1 MCIEQYLKISRISK
15 VMIEM
20 TENENN
26 GKKIQ
31 SSKSSISKINLVL
44 VILIIISLILLV
56 YRFTLVP
63 EKDEFEPKL
72 PKKGIINIH
81 EHFQTAK
88 VADIWLDAMEQCGVS
103 ATVALGS
110 PAATFFLG
118 AEPGFNNY
126 MVYNNL
132 TLYLQ
137 EEYDSKFLAFPTI
150 DPRDPGKLEYFKDQI
165 ASNALGLKLY
175 SGHTGEIFPE
185 PKTTLY
191 DYLGP
196 LNRSDMY
203 EVYEYC
209 EDNQI
214 PIIWHIKLQWDY
226 LFDETKAVLEDFPA
240 LIVNIPH
247 FGVLGSDPA
256 RLGEL
261 MDQYPGVYTDISFGG
276 FAYWSMQRV
285 SDNLDNFKQFFEKY
299 HDRVMFGTDIVITT
313 NVRKTTEWYVNH
325 TMAYRNMMEKDEFHV
340 NISNITGEGFDFDM
354 DLKGLGLSQDIL
366 DEIYYDTPIRFLKG
380 QLAESN
386 SSGGRGK
393 FENNNYVYTKNIVSL
408 ELIQVFVLLNILILA
423 VTRKYK
429 ISVIDIME

>member
-1 MCIEQYLKISRISK
+1 M
-15 VMIEM
+15 VTMAN
-20 TENENN
+20 NENN
-26 GKKIQ
+26 GKKIK
-31 SSKSSISKINLVL
+31 SKGSSISKINLVL
-44 VILIIISLILLV
+44 AILIIISLLLLA
-56 YRFTLVP
+56 YRFTFVQNP
-63 EKDEFEPKL
+63 EEEKFKPKL
-72 PKKGIINIH
+72 PKEGIINIH

-88 VADIWLDAMEQCGVS
+88 VADIWLDAMAQCGVS
-103 ATVALGS
+103 ATVTLGS
-110 PAATFFLG
+110 PATTFFLDTK
-118 AEPGFNNY
+118 PGFNNY

-150 DPRDPGKLEYFKDQI
+150 DPRDPDKLEYFKDQI
-165 ASNALGLKLY
+165 EDNALGLKLY

-185 PKTTLY
+185 PKKTLY

-203 EVYEYC
+203 EVYAYC
-209 EDNQI
+209 ENNQI

-226 LFDETKAVLEDFPA
+226 LYNETKAVLKDFPK

-261 MDQYPGVYTDISFGG
+261 MDQYPGVYTDVSFGG
-276 FAYWSMQRV
+276 FAYWSIQRV
-285 SDNLDNFKQFFEKY
+285 SDNVETFKQFVQKY

-325 TMAYRNMMEKDEFHV
+325 TIAYRHMLERDQYHV
-340 NISNITGEGFDFDM
+340 NIPNITGEGFDFDM

-366 DEIYYDTPIRFLKG
+366 DEIYYDTPLRFLKG
-380 QLAESN
+380 QPAESN
-386 SSGGRGK
+386 SSGARGRVE
-393 FENNNYVYTKNIVSL
+393 FNNYIYTQNVGTS
-408 ELIQVFVLLNILILA
+408 ELVQVIILLSILIL
-423 VTRKYK
+423 VVNRKSK
-429 ISVIDIME
+429 LSVIDIME